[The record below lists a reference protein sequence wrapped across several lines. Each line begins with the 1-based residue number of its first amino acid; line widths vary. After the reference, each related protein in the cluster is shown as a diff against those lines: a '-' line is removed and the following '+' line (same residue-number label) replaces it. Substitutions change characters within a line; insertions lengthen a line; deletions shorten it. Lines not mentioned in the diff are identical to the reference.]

1 MTADE
6 FRRIALGMEGAVESA
21 HMNHPDFR
29 INGRIFATLQ
39 ADEQRGMVALTPEL
53 QQQFMRA
60 SGAFSPASGAWGRGG
75 STMVLLS
82 AIDEETLGEAITVAW
97 RLAID
102 KGAARG
108 STKTKAKRRKAI
120 TRKPKRRSRKG

>member
-1 MTADE
+1 MTANE
-6 FRRIALGMEGAVESA
+6 FRRIALGMEGAIESA

-29 INGRIFATLQ
+29 VNGRIFATLQ
-39 ADEQRGMVALTPEL
+39 ADDKRGMVALTPEL

-75 STMVLLS
+75 STMVQLS
-82 AIDEETLGEAITVAW
+82 DIDEETLGEAMTAAW

-102 KGAARG
+102 KGAAR
-108 STKTKAKRRKAI
+108 STKKSARTAKDAARKS
-120 TRKPKRRSRKG
+120 TRRSRKR